1 LKIEKYKSTIR
12 YLRDNG
18 LEMCHLL
25 WETLET
31 SFRKKETEN
40 EFVSSKR
47 NRNSEEDVYIIWTK
61 RKYEQNLSVS

>member
-1 LKIEKYKSTIR
+1 MREKK
-12 YLRDNG
+12 
-18 LEMCHLL
+18 
-25 WETLET
+25 T

-61 RKYEQNLSVS
+61 ENTSRICLLAES